1 MTTTLKLV
9 GGLGNQMF
17 IYVLGKYI
25 SEFFDREVA
34 FVDGSKSLIGGNT
47 THAGSSIE
55 ALSWGSIPSFISSKS
70 LLWATYLDLVAGLRA
85 RLGAKEG
92 TPRVFPNTY
101 TSRVPGFDP
110 ALQSI
115 KGEVFIRGY
124 FQTSIYFDALVN
136 RGLLESP
143 SVANPST
150 AFLRAHDE
158 FRRTKPIILHM
169 RRGDYLG
176 SASTGVLSIE
186 YYKSAISLLEQ
197 RGLLGGKEIWIF
209 SDSTQAARELAVEI
223 GPKAKPLSDQYNL
236 SVAEE
241 LMLMTE
247 GSSNVISNS
256 TFSWWGAKLSTSSSL
271 TICPETWFKNG
282 NSTNELYVE
291 GWLRVESQWV

>member
-17 IYVLGKYI
+17 IYVLGRYI

-55 ALSWGSIPSFISSKS
+55 ALSWGSNPSFSWSKS
-70 LLWATYLDLVAGLRA
+70 LPSATYLDLVAGLQA
-85 RLGAKEG
+85 RLGVKEG
-92 TPRVFPNTY
+92 ASRIFPNTY
-101 TSRVPGFDP
+101 TSGVPGFDP
-110 ALQSI
+110 ALESI

-124 FQTSIYFDALVN
+124 FQTPIYFDALVA

-150 AFLRAHDE
+150 AFLRARDE

-169 RRGDYLG
+169 RRGDYLD
-176 SASTGVLSIE
+176 SSSTGVLSIE

-209 SDSTQAARELAVEI
+209 SDSTQAARELAGEI
-223 GPKAKPLSDQYNL
+223 RPTAKALSDHYTL

-241 LMLMTE
+241 LMLMAE

-256 TFSWWGAKLSTSSSL
+256 TFSWWGAKLSTSSKF
-271 TICPETWFKNG
+271 TICPKTWFKNG
-282 NSTNELYVE
+282 NTTNELSVE
-291 GWLRVESQWV
+291 GWLEIESQWV